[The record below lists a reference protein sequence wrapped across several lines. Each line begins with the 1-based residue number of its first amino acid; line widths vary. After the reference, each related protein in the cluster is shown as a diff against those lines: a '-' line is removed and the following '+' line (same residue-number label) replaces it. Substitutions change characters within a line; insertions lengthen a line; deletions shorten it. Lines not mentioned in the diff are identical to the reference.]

1 MTPPRRASG
10 GPLYRRQADPPPIA
24 DWRTA
29 KVDLSE
35 MNDPYYELPYPDDER
50 WALRRADY
58 VIVVAQAR
66 GWQPDHPPTL
76 DEVLGHNH
84 PRTHEPE
91 PDLEAEP

>member
-1 MTPPRRASG
+1 VTPPRRTSG

-29 KVDLSE
+29 EVDLSE

-50 WALRRADY
+50 WALRRAEY
-58 VIVVAQAR
+58 VIVIAQFP
-66 GWQPDHPPTL
+66 GWQPGHPPTA
-76 DEVLGHNH
+76 DEVLGNLQ
-84 PRTHEPE
+84 PREPE